1 MNFEELKKEILK
13 NNGLTC
19 NKELKNAN
27 LTNGFMVSIN
37 GYEYTTYD
45 IDKAIKKGIEYQNII
60 KNKSNYYVGFWVD
73 VKDNNKIYVDIS
85 KNIISLRDAEKTAK
99 KNLQKAI
106 YNIKNNKTIYL
117 NYEIKFYSLYKIIR
131 DKITNDIK
139 DYVFIKGYDIIKNIP
154 GNYRTDKD
162 NYIVYQ
168 DFININEL

>member
-27 LTNGFMVSIN
+27 LTNGFMVSIQ

-60 KNKSNYYVGFWVD
+60 KDKNNYYVGFWVD
-73 VKDNNKIYVDIS
+73 VEDNNKIYVDIS
-85 KNIISLRDAEKTAK
+85 KNIKSLKDAKKTAR

-106 YNIKNNKTIYL
+106 YNIKDNKTIYL
-117 NYEIKFYSLYKIIR
+117 NYEVKFYSLYKIVR

-139 DYVFIKGYDIIKNIP
+139 DYVFIKGYDIIKDIP
-154 GNYRTDKD
+154 SYYRTHKD
-162 NYIVYQ
+162 NYIIYQ

>member
-27 LTNGFMVSIN
+27 LTNGFMVSIQ

-60 KNKSNYYVGFWVD
+60 KDKNNYYVGFWVD
-73 VKDNNKIYVDIS
+73 VEDNNKIYVDIS
-85 KNIISLRDAEKTAK
+85 KNIKSLKDAKKTAR
-99 KNLQKAI
+99 KNLQKAV
-106 YNIKNNKTIYL
+106 YNIKDNRTIYL
-117 NYEIKFYSLYKIIR
+117 NYEVKFYSLYKIVR

-139 DYVFIKGYDIIKNIP
+139 DYVFIKGYDIIKDIP
-154 GNYRTDKD
+154 SYYRTHRD
-162 NYIVYQ
+162 NYIIYQ

>member
-27 LTNGFMVSIN
+27 LTNGFMVSIQ

-60 KNKSNYYVGFWVD
+60 KDKNNYYVGFWVD
-73 VKDNNKIYVDIS
+73 VEDNNKIYVDIS
-85 KNIISLRDAEKTAK
+85 KNIKSLKDAKKTAR
-99 KNLQKAI
+99 KNLQKAV
-106 YNIKNNKTIYL
+106 YNIKDNRTIYL
-117 NYEIKFYSLYKIIR
+117 NYEVKFYSLYKIVR

-139 DYVFIKGYDIIKNIP
+139 DYVFIKGYDIIKDIP
-154 GNYRTDKD
+154 SYYRTHKD
-162 NYIVYQ
+162 NYIIYQ